1 VPGTNIDPEAHLTGR
16 QRRRLR
22 LGRENGYLNAAC
34 RDHPKLLAAYARWCW
49 RLRIPIVWSE
59 RRSPRSKYGRVRLDL
74 YTTSE
79 RLSAAG
85 EAELRALAFHATT
98 SPHDARWEFIPLR
111 DVDRLAAA
119 VFRAATR
126 AANHQPHR
134 ACLAALPDRQ
144 GANVFVIG
152 QSRASA

>member
-1 VPGTNIDPEAHLTGR
+1 VPGTNFHFEALTDR

-22 LGRENGYLNAAC
+22 IGRENGYLNAAC
-34 RDHPKLLAAYARWCW
+34 RDPGKLLATYARWCW

-59 RRSPRSKYGRVRLDL
+59 RRSPRSRYGRVRLDL

-85 EAELRALAFHATT
+85 EAEMRALAFHATS

-111 DVDRLAAA
+111 DLDRVAAA
-119 VFRAATR
+119 VFRAFTR
-126 AANHQPHR
+126 PDNRQPNR
-134 ACLAALPDRQ
+134 VCLEALPARQ
-144 GANVFVIG
+144 PPNVLFIG